1 MISCKLSI
9 ITCSSSVLVCVLNFH
24 LKVKDSGLLTSV
36 QAYSLNA
43 EKPLFAA
50 TEHHVGR
57 ELGAS
62 IRDQLMHLP
71 CPICCFQ
78 AFPAFYWK
86 IKLKKIGII
95 ILGVHDR
102 FCCFCFRKRQKWQ
115 FFFMPEAR
123 CRRCPRCGS
132 VSYECNV
139 TLWKTV
145 KIPKIRENPTTFS
158 QAMTFDSAVCF

>member
-1 MISCKLSI
+1 MSSCLCVKLSLKGERFWVI
-9 ITCSSSVLVCVLNFH
+9 DIGSSWLSKCREAFVCRHRASYWEGV
-24 LKVKDSGLLTSV
+24 
-36 QAYSLNA
+36 
-43 EKPLFAA
+43 
-50 TEHHVGR
+50 
-57 ELGAS
+57 GAS
-62 IRDQLMHLP
+62 IRDQLMYLP

-86 IKLKKIGII
+86 IKFKKKGNII
-95 ILGVHDR
+95 FGVHYR

-123 CRRCPRCGS
+123 RRRCPRCGS

-158 QAMTFDSAVCF
+158 QAKTFDSAVCF